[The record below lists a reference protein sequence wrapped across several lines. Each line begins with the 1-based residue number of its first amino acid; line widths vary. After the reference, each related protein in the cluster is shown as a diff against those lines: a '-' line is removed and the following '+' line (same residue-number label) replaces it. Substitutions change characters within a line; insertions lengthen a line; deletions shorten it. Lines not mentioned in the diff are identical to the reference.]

1 MQSGYDQRSPTRFV
15 FDKKKKSASTRRP
28 RIVSSPLSSAQPT
41 SFRGNDCPVLTGTL
55 CLRVPFA
62 RAILSYKRSR
72 TIELS
77 VHHRFHLPRIL
88 YITPSSTLARISL
101 ESRVRYIV
109 SAGNHLRPRKIRN
122 WQAFVCMACVH
133 RRSERTT
140 GGVKGGSLGGMV
152 GTALVVP

>member
-15 FDKKKKSASTRRP
+15 LDKKKKSASTRRP

-88 YITPSSTLARISL
+88 YITPSSTLARTSL

-109 SAGNHLRPRKIRN
+109 SAGNHLRPRKIRKPLYV
-122 WQAFVCMACVH
+122 WHASIGDQKGQ
-133 RRSERTT
+133 RR
-140 GGVKGGSLGGMV
+140 VKGGPLGGMV